1 MGTKFTTYEYPHNL
15 NSIAIQSGSSYG
27 LFLYETTQADVVR
40 IHLRLG
46 DSGLKLIRYS
56 RADPMDIV
64 AGSTAQWS
72 STWEDPCYG
81 GGLGCNL
88 RLATILDA
96 SQLKMTLTAFW
107 TVGCRFEGQQ
117 AGLSEA
123 WFTIYPSIAQLML
136 MYYSLLNALA
146 KTTRRRMTDT
156 LLCLRWHSYV

>member
-1 MGTKFTTYEYPHNL
+1 
-15 NSIAIQSGSSYG
+15 
-27 LFLYETTQADVVR
+27 
-40 IHLRLG
+40 
-46 DSGLKLIRYS
+46 
-56 RADPMDIV
+56 MDIV

-72 STWEDPCYG
+72 STWEDPVLRRWSWMC
-81 GGLGCNL
+81 LKLQNL
-88 RLATILDA
+88 RLATISMLP
-96 SQLKMTLTAFW
+96 QLKMTLTAFW